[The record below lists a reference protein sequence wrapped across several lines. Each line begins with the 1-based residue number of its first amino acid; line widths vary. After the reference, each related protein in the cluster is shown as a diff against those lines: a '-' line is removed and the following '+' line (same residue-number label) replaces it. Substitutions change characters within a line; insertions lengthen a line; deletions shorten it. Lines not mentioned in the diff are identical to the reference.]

1 MNLAKDFKK
10 LLIPKGKNS
19 DIYNTKNIQNS
30 NNHFIGINGLGHIA
44 LLFST
49 KSPK

>member
-19 DIYNTKNIQNS
+19 DIYNKLGNISVVNKYRP
-30 NNHFIGINGLGHIA
+30 NDL
-44 LLFST
+44 
-49 KSPK
+49 KR